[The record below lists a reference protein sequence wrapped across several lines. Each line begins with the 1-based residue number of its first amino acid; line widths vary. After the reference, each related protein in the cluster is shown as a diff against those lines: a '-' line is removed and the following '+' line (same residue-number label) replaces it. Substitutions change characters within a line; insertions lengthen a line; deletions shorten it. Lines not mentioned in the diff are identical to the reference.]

1 MYAYPSDQL
10 FSSVLLT
17 RKRVVLKSS
26 ERELS
31 IKFVVM
37 TVFLNFPFRY
47 FRLFKWFYWS
57 CDSNSDSHSCYYGFL
72 HLGSHQGGRSDS
84 AAKARLNE
92 EIEGAFQV
100 MNSCHVV
107 TILII
112 IYKPCETVV
121 KDL

>member
-1 MYAYPSDQL
+1 M
-10 FSSVLLT
+10 FSSVLMT

-31 IKFVVM
+31 IKCVVM
-37 TVFLNFPFRY
+37 KDFFNFPFRY

-57 CDSNSDSHSCYYGFL
+57 CDSNCDSHSCYNGIL

-84 AAKARLNE
+84 AAKARLKK

-107 TILII
+107 TITII
-112 IYKPCETVV
+112 IYKPCETII